1 MRECEARSNPESK
14 NVVRIGLGRIAGVKF
29 DNNGQTDLHKTRK
42 QYYYRIAYPKFLKI
56 VNFCGTLAK
65 ITISYVEFCHQPF
78 YLSDTFLVLCYNILL
93 TDKLNVRVV
102 MSFDFYYVAL
112 LFFIYS
118 FLGWCVEV
126 AFVAI
131 TARRVENRGF
141 LNGPVC
147 PIYGC
152 GMLGVLAALTPYRD
166 NLILLFIGG
175 FIICTAVELFGG
187 WVLDKIFHMRWWDY
201 TKNKFNIGG
210 YVCLRFSIMW
220 GLGVVAVM
228 KLVHPPIFAL
238 VRKLPKIAG
247 IIIISILVTIFAID
261 MVVTL
266 KNLIGIRKSLGQ
278 LDKVAEDLNNLGN
291 QIKDVVGNSA
301 INMADRA
308 EESLEKLDERTEES
322 REKWANASE
331 AAKEKFAEAVEPA
344 REKFAEAVEP
354 AKEKLAGAGNATKE
368 LISNAGGATKEIIT
382 NAGSATK
389 DMIYSAGNAAKD
401 KLTAGAA
408 SKNKNQNSAMKEKWA
423 IQRAELEA
431 KMDSYIAKINIYN
444 KHSLNSLPKLN
455 KSGKSI
461 NIKEYIEMLKNKKD
475 E

>member
-1 MRECEARSNPESK
+1 
-14 NVVRIGLGRIAGVKF
+14 
-29 DNNGQTDLHKTRK
+29 
-42 QYYYRIAYPKFLKI
+42 
-56 VNFCGTLAK
+56 
-65 ITISYVEFCHQPF
+65 
-78 YLSDTFLVLCYNILL
+78 
-93 TDKLNVRVV
+93 
-102 MSFDFYYVAL
+102 
-112 LFFIYS
+112 
-118 FLGWCVEV
+118 
-126 AFVAI
+126 
-131 TARRVENRGF
+131 
-141 LNGPVC
+141 
-147 PIYGC
+147 
-152 GMLGVLAALTPYRD
+152 
-166 NLILLFIGG
+166 
-175 FIICTAVELFGG
+175 
-187 WVLDKIFHMRWWDY
+187 
-201 TKNKFNIGG
+201 
-210 YVCLRFSIMW
+210 MW

-238 VRKLPKIAG
+238 VRRLPKIAG
-247 IIIISILVTIFAID
+247 IIIISIFVTIFAID

-301 INMADRA
+301 INVADRA

-331 AAKEKFAEAVEPA
+331 AAKEKIAEAVEPA

-354 AKEKLAGAGNATKE
+354 AKEKLAGAGEATREKLAGAGNATKE

-389 DMIYSAGNAAKD
+389 DMISSAGNAAKD